1 MLSVSPMRRPSASR
15 RVLYVAVAIASLWT
29 LWAMLYEATGF
40 PGLNY
45 LAFGFVSLPLGL
57 ALFVA
62 SSFGYSRARAERRGT
77 GDAVVAMFISAGIA
91 VVPLAAL
98 IELADYS

>member
-1 MLSVSPMRRPSASR
+1 MERDSVSRC
-15 RVLYVAVAIASLWT
+15 VLYVAVAVASLWT
-29 LWAMLYEATGF
+29 VWALLYEATGF

-62 SSFGYSRARAERRGT
+62 SSFAYSRSRKERRGT
-77 GDAVVAMFISAGIA
+77 RDAIIAMFISAGIA
-91 VVPLAAL
+91 FVPLAAL
-98 IELADYS
+98 IEFADYS

>member
-1 MLSVSPMRRPSASR
+1 MERAAASR
-15 RVLYVAVAIASLWT
+15 RVLYVAVAVSSLWT
-29 LWAMLYEATGF
+29 VWALLYEATGF

-45 LAFGFVSLPLGL
+45 LAFGFISLPLGL

-62 SSFGYSRARAERRGT
+62 SSFGYSRARAERRET
-77 GDAVVAMFISAGIA
+77 RDTVIAMFISAGIA

-98 IELADYS
+98 IEFADYS

>member
-1 MLSVSPMRRPSASR
+1 MKRAPASR
-15 RVLYVAVAIASLWT
+15 RVLYVAVVVASLWT
-29 LWAMLYEATGF
+29 VWALSYEATGL

-45 LAFGFVSLPLGL
+45 LAFGYVSLPLGL

-62 SSFGYSRARAERRGT
+62 GSFGYSRTRTEGRRT
-77 GDAVVAMFISAGIA
+77 SDAVIAMVISAGIA

-98 IELADYS
+98 IEFADYS